1 MTQQTKNV
9 WAVIINAILTTIT
22 AVLSA
27 FGLA

>member
-1 MTQQTKNV
+1 MTQQTKNT

-22 AVLSA
+22 AILYA

>member
-9 WAVIINAILTTIT
+9 WAVVINAILTTIT
-22 AVLSA
+22 AILSA

>member
-1 MTQQTKNV
+1 MTQQTKNT
-9 WAVIINAILTTIT
+9 WAVVINAILTTIT